1 MNTQNYA
8 SLEASKR
15 LHDAGIELETDFV
28 WRLGADGWK
37 LLTKDWVR
45 DMMSNTYESLPAP
58 SMTEV
63 LEELP
68 NNTAFLKN
76 KVYYASVG
84 GSDNEYKEF
93 VGANPTDALIDLL
106 IFVKQQQQKRER
118 TIKKLIDQADKL
130 KW

>member
-1 MNTQNYA
+1 MNTQNVG
-8 SLEASKR
+8 SLEACQR
-15 LHDAGIELETDFV
+15 LVDAGIELETEAYWIRVANSPMMLVDN
-28 WRLGADGWK
+28 RHGADE
-37 LLTKDWVR
+37 
-45 DMMSNTYESLPAP
+45 YYPAP

-93 VGANPTDALIDLL
+93 VGANPTDALINLL
-106 IFVKQQQQKRER
+106 IWVRKE
-118 TIKKLIDQADKL
+118 KL
-130 KW
+130 

>member
-1 MNTQNYA
+1 MNQLNYA

-15 LHDAGIELETDFV
+15 LVSAGIVLKTEAYWIRVANSPMMLVDN
-28 WRLGADGWK
+28 RHGADE
-37 LLTKDWVR
+37 
-45 DMMSNTYESLPAP
+45 YYPAP

-106 IFVKQQQQKRER
+106 IWVRKEVRDE
-118 TIKKLIDQADKL
+118 IS
-130 KW
+130 

>member
-15 LHDAGIELETDFV
+15 LHDADIILETDAV
-28 WRLGADGWK
+28 WEEKEGQTRLNLKANCPDGF
-37 LLTKDWVR
+37 
-45 DMMSNTYESLPAP
+45 PAP

-93 VGANPTDALIDLL
+93 VGANPTDALINLL
-106 IFVKQQQQKRER
+106 IWVRKE
-118 TIKKLIDQADKL
+118 KL
-130 KW
+130 

>member
-1 MNTQNYA
+1 MNELNYA
-8 SLEASKR
+8 SLEASKK
-15 LHDAGIELETDFV
+15 LHDAGIILETDAV
-28 WRLGADGWK
+28 WEGKEGQTRLNLKANCPDGF
-37 LLTKDWVR
+37 
-45 DMMSNTYESLPAP
+45 PAP
-58 SMTEV
+58 SMAEV

>member
-1 MNTQNYA
+1 MNTQNVG
-8 SLEASKR
+8 SLGACQR
-15 LHDAGIELETDFV
+15 LVDSGIVLETDFV

-106 IFVKQQQQKRER
+106 IWIRKE
-118 TIKKLIDQADKL
+118 KL
-130 KW
+130 

>member
-1 MNTQNYA
+1 MNNLNYA
-8 SLEASKR
+8 SFEASKR
-15 LHDAGIELETDFV
+15 LVDAGIVLETDFY
-28 WRLGADGWK
+28 WARDSNGWY
-37 LLTKDWVR
+37 LRTYG
-45 DMMSNTYESLPAP
+45 TYEREVLESIPAP

-93 VGANPTDALIDLL
+93 VGANPTDALINLL
-106 IFVKQQQQKRER
+106 IWVRKE
-118 TIKKLIDQADKL
+118 KL
-130 KW
+130 